1 MLLGFEPRPVLAHK
15 ACKKVRRH
23 DIWMPTM
30 HINIGFCHRL
40 LPLVAAVCCLAAGCA
55 LPETNPFDPPIIE
68 RVEVAAP
75 LHEAQMPPKTPPGRE
90 LAKVAMP
97 PHVIEPPDVVLID
110 VVNVIPL
117 PPHHIKNF
125 DVLQISVD
133 GTLFE
138 RPIDGEFVVEPDGT
152 INLGFEYGNVRVLGL
167 TIDEAKVEIEKH
179 LLKTLKRPVIQIV
192 SLAFTTASQQIAG
205 PHLVR
210 PDGAVDLGTYGQ
222 VFIAGLTLKEAKAK
236 IEKHLSATLQDP
248 EVIMD
253 IQDYR
258 SKVYYIVTKQPGIGV
273 SVQALPLDGSE
284 TVLDAIR
291 RLGGLSAESETEGVY
306 IARPRGD
313 GGCPL
318 IIPVDLKAIALRGD
332 TRTNYQLLPGDRVV
346 IPPSDL
352 SEFTAYI
359 DAFTAPLER
368 ILGFATFL
376 QSTVQRLQS
385 GRRRNSA
392 SGL

>member
-1 MLLGFEPRPVLAHK
+1 
-15 ACKKVRRH
+15 
-23 DIWMPTM
+23 
-30 HINIGFCHRL
+30 
-40 LPLVAAVCCLAAGCA
+40 
-55 LPETNPFDPPIIE
+55 
-68 RVEVAAP
+68 
-75 LHEAQMPPKTPPGRE
+75 
-90 LAKVAMP
+90 
-97 PHVIEPPDVVLID
+97 
-110 VVNVIPL
+110 
-117 PPHHIKNF
+117 
-125 DVLQISVD
+125 
-133 GTLFE
+133 
-138 RPIDGEFVVEPDGT
+138 
-152 INLGFEYGNVRVLGL
+152 
-167 TIDEAKVEIEKH
+167 
-179 LLKTLKRPVIQIV
+179 
-192 SLAFTTASQQIAG
+192 
-205 PHLVR
+205 
-210 PDGAVDLGTYGQ
+210 
-222 VFIAGLTLKEAKAK
+222 
-236 IEKHLSATLQDP
+236 DP